1 MRCRESTLGR
11 KSTAPI
17 TSLRERPMPRKPKV
31 KALTVEK
38 QKAAESKVVAQIVA
52 TPENQTIETKEG
64 EADIR
69 VSQKFKDWTVLFF
82 DKSKPETYGNA
93 TKCALEVYDT
103 TNYASAGQIGHEN
116 LRKLEKLAS
125 TVADSEGYGYADLI
139 KIGLKKM
146 MEGSYGDWE
155 SFMERMGHFDP
166 KKKQGEGNT
175 FNFDNLNVAIMRDR
189 EARGLKD

>member
-1 MRCRESTLGR
+1 
-11 KSTAPI
+11 
-17 TSLRERPMPRKPKV
+17 MPRSKT
-31 KALTVEK
+31 KAITVEK
-38 QKAAESKVVAQIVA
+38 AKAAESKVVAQIVA

-82 DKSKPETYGNA
+82 DKSRPETYGNA
-93 TKCALEVYDT
+93 TRCALEAYNT

-116 LRKLEKLAS
+116 LKKLEKLAS
-125 TVADSEGYGYADLI
+125 TVADGEGYGYADLI

-155 SFMERMGHFDP
+155 SFMERMGHFEP
-166 KKKQGEGNT
+166 KKKAGEGNT
-175 FNFDNLNVAIMRDR
+175 FNFDNLQIAIMNDR
-189 EARGLKD
+189 KARGLKG

>member
-1 MRCRESTLGR
+1 
-11 KSTAPI
+11 
-17 TSLRERPMPRKPKV
+17 MPRQKT
-31 KALTVEK
+31 KAITVEK
-38 QKAAESKVVAQIVA
+38 TKAAESKVVAQIVA
-52 TPENQTIETKEG
+52 TPENQTIETKKG

-93 TKCALEVYDT
+93 TRCALATYDT
-103 TNYASAGQIGHEN
+103 ESYQSAARIGFEN
-116 LRKLEKLAS
+116 SKKLKNLAAA
-125 TVADSEGYGYADLI
+125 VADNEGYGYADLI

-155 SFMERMGHFDP
+155 SFMERMELFDP

>member
-1 MRCRESTLGR
+1 M
-11 KSTAPI
+11 
-17 TSLRERPMPRKPKV
+17 
-31 KALTVEK
+31 
-38 QKAAESKVVAQIVA
+38 AQIVA
-52 TPENQTIETKEG
+52 TPENQTIETKKG

-93 TKCALEVYDT
+93 TRCALATYDT
-103 TNYASAGQIGHEN
+103 ESYQSAARIGFEN
-116 LRKLEKLAS
+116 SKKLKNLAAA
-125 TVADSEGYGYADLI
+125 VADNEGYGYADLI

-155 SFMERMGHFDP
+155 SFMERMELFDP